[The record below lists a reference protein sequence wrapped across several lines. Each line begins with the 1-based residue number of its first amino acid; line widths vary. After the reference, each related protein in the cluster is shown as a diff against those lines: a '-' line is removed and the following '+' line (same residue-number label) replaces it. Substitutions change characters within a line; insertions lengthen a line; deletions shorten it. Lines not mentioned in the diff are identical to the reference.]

1 MAHLVEVGV
10 EGEVLTGLQAQH
22 DGCLPTSCTNLSLR
36 DTSEGA
42 AIEAFVESTESK
54 NTTPMAESDR
64 GVRRYTYR
72 KGKALAFSS
81 LFSHST
87 EPGRS
92 QSASRPHVYLCFTF
106 GTDKMEHWPS
116 IYESCSYQTRVLAS
130 PDGRLVAGQ
139 RGQQHA

>member
-1 MAHLVEVGV
+1 MTPLDDYSVAPSSDDQFQL
-10 EGEVLTGLQAQH
+10 LYH
-22 DGCLPTSCTNLSLR
+22 DYGTS
-36 DTSEGA
+36 A
-42 AIEAFVESTESK
+42 ESK